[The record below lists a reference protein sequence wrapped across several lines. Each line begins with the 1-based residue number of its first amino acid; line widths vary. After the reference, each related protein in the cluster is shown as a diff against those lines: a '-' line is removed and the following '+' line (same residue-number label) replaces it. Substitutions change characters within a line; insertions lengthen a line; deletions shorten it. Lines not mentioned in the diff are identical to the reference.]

1 MTPRATANHT
11 RRVCK
16 SAECCA
22 FSASRT
28 EPELTPRPGGG
39 DFGPGEEVPLE
50 EGMRRTVFETPCE
63 VTLDREV
70 RWTVAANGYLATK
83 K

>member
-1 MTPRATANHT
+1 
-11 RRVCK
+11 
-16 SAECCA
+16 
-22 FSASRT
+22 
-28 EPELTPRPGGG
+28 
-39 DFGPGEEVPLE
+39 
-50 EGMRRTVFETPCE
+50 MRRTVFETPCE